1 MIKVITEIE
10 DDKWNDLVNKSAV
23 ASYFQTPAC
32 YRFYKTLSFL
42 EPFVYGITDNDKLL
56 GVVQGYIIADGGKI
70 KHFLSRRAII
80 PGGALLSNECPKEAT
95 KALLKYVIRD
105 LKSKAIY
112 IEIRN
117 YNDYSYFK
125 PEFIE
130 SGFKYEEHLNFHVK
144 TLDLESSLKQLSST
158 KRRDVKISKKEGAEV
173 VMATNEDEIKEY
185 YDLLFGL
192 YKSKVKTPLFPY
204 EFFKNLFYQ
213 EEGKFFLV
221 KYAGR
226 ILGGSVCTELIGR
239 TLYEWFVCGLD
250 REIKNVYPST
260 LATWGAIEY
269 ASTHNMTKFD
279 MMGAGKPNDGYGVRE
294 FKAKFG
300 GELLEQGR
308 YIHICKP
315 IMYET
320 GKIGVKILKKLK

>member
-10 DDKWNDLVNKSAV
+10 DSQWNDLVNKSAV
-23 ASYFQTPAC
+23 ASYFQTTAC

-56 GVVQGYIIADGGKI
+56 GVIQGYIIADGGII
-70 KHFLSRRAII
+70 KRYLSRRAII
-80 PGGALLSNECPKEAT
+80 PGGALLADYCPKEAT
-95 KALLKYVIRD
+95 KALLKYMIRD

-117 YNDYSYFK
+117 YNDYSNFK

-158 KRRDVKISKKEGAEV
+158 KRRDVKISQKEGAEV
-173 VMATNEDEIKEY
+173 VIATKEDEVKEY

-204 EFFKNLFYQ
+204 EFFQQLYQ
-213 EEGKFFLV
+213 WPEGRIFVV
-221 KYAGR
+221 KYQGR
-226 ILGGSVCTELIGR
+226 VLGGSVCVELPNR
-239 TLYEWFVCGLD
+239 VLYEWFVCGLD

-269 ASTHNMTKFD
+269 AATHNILRFD

-320 GKIGVKILKKLK
+320 GKLGVKILKKLK